1 MVSSFNLY
9 NLTSLAVAE
18 AIESR
23 SSRARASF
31 QWGGTIFALFLLI
44 LNRVGRKS
52 SVQTTLLVFYLLTS
66 FPTVLFKVLRGQF
79 GYWIA
84 FLVIAAN
91 LFFPEAFPV
100 SRFILFVISPDRLV
114 DGLRN
119 SIAGAIF
126 CLLIGISSVIMEI
139 REIAGNRSTECSFVC
154 WGYCLAISFLF
165 FFTIKYL
172 CLGTW

>member
-1 MVSSFNLY
+1 MASSFNVY
-9 NLTSLAVAE
+9 NSTSLAVAA

-31 QWGGTIFALFLLI
+31 QWGGTIFTIFLLI

-66 FPTVLFKVLRGQF
+66 FPTVLFKVVRGQF

-84 FLVIAAN
+84 FLAIAAN
-91 LFFPEAFPV
+91 LFFPETFPV

-139 REIAGNRSTECSFVC
+139 REIAGNRIRECSFLC
-154 WGYCLAISFLF
+154 WGYCLAISFVF
-165 FFTIKYL
+165 FFTINYL